1 MFVSLSAGALFYASG
16 KVVHGFG
23 RGSKQLGIPT
33 ANLEESIV
41 TEIPDST
48 KNGIYFG
55 WAKLSNTPVYKMVM
69 SIGWNP
75 YFKNIK
81 RSVEVHILHRFEENF
96 YGDTIEVIAVKYFRP
111 EYDFPSIGKLII
123 FHIYFT

>member
-1 MFVSLSAGALFYASG
+1 MFVNLTAGALFYASG

-41 TEIPDST
+41 SEIPDST

-81 RSVEVHILHRFEENF
+81 RSVVGESFSLSSN
-96 YGDTIEVIAVKYFRP
+96 
-111 EYDFPSIGKLII
+111 LL
-123 FHIYFT
+123 